1 MRGAFR
7 EGDMQDV
14 RAVEGLEWLKPPD
27 SLLQRIKSFLLN
39 IGMELFFLGKYR
51 REDAE
56 NALLRIGFC
65 KKEYEILGSRT
76 FRYEK
81 PGFLVHLS
89 SSNEGKIQI
98 QGNAPGDIMEKGRTS
113 KFYKQFE
120 ALVKA
125 ISPKRIVDAGFNE
138 YFTELIRD

>member
-1 MRGAFR
+1 M
-7 EGDMQDV
+7 
-14 RAVEGLEWLKPPD
+14 RAVERLGWLKLLD
-27 SLLQRIKSFLLN
+27 SLLQGIKSLLLN
-39 IGMELFFLGKYR
+39 IGMELFFLGKYK

-56 NALLRIGFC
+56 NALLEIGFC
-65 KKEYEILGSRT
+65 KKEYEIFGSKM

-81 PGFLVHLS
+81 PGFVVHLTS
-89 SSNEGKIQI
+89 SAEGKIQI

-125 ISPKRIVDAGFNE
+125 IGPKRIIDAGFNE
-138 YFTELIRD
+138 YFTELLTD